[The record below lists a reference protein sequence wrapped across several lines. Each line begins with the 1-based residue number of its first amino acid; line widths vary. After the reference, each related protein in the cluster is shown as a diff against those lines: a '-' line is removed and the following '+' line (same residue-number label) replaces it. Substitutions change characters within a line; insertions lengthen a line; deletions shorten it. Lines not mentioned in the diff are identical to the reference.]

1 MFARRLNLEDISTR
15 LSTSQLF
22 PGVRISNIEELQFR
36 LRHYFRRHI
45 EECEDEAVIDEENAS
60 NSNPNFMKEKDINF
74 RLYPFYI
81 NWKKLEA
88 NELGYYRTFIHFG
101 YFGASIYS
109 SFKEKYPTLSINN
122 ILYVLSTFIS
132 EYLLSKENKEESC
145 KKVIKEFF
153 DKIPNL
159 DDIYELIKKKIIM
172 MKEVPM
178 ILLILKIYEINFML
192 QKNNAELEKV
202 LKSEYLLGTYLTDE
216 EYSDM
221 NKNHYKGKI
230 NKLFKKL
237 VKENGKEYELPNT
250 RAKLFNHIKYV
261 YKKIIKNE

>member
-1 MFARRLNLEDISTR
+1 
-15 LSTSQLF
+15 
-22 PGVRISNIEELQFR
+22 
-36 LRHYFRRHI
+36 
-45 EECEDEAVIDEENAS
+45 
-60 NSNPNFMKEKDINF
+60 
-74 RLYPFYI
+74 
-81 NWKKLEA
+81 
-88 NELGYYRTFIHFG
+88 
-101 YFGASIYS
+101 
-109 SFKEKYPTLSINN
+109 
-122 ILYVLSTFIS
+122 
-132 EYLLSKENKEESC
+132 
-145 KKVIKEFF
+145 
-153 DKIPNL
+153 
-159 DDIYELIKKKIIM
+159 M

>member
-22 PGVRISNIEELQFR
+22 PGIRISNIEEIQFR

-159 DDIYELIKKKIIM
+159 DDIYELIKK
-172 MKEVPM
+172 
-178 ILLILKIYEINFML
+178 
-192 QKNNAELEKV
+192 
-202 LKSEYLLGTYLTDE
+202 
-216 EYSDM
+216 
-221 NKNHYKGKI
+221 
-230 NKLFKKL
+230 
-237 VKENGKEYELPNT
+237 
-250 RAKLFNHIKYV
+250 
-261 YKKIIKNE
+261 